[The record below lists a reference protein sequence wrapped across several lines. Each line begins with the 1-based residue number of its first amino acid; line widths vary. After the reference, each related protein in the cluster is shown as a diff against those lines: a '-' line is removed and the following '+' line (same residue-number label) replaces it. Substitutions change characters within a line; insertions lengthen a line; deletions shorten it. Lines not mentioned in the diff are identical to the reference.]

1 MTDRPRR
8 LLTHVRE
15 GPMPV
20 AGEVRRG
27 KRYPS
32 MSTQLVAIHT
42 GHVLHD
48 TIHRD
53 GFQPFLHRHSPPLT
67 LMLRASSAFTNASS

>member
-1 MTDRPRR
+1 MTNRPRR
-8 LLTHVRE
+8 LLAHVRE

-20 AGEVRRG
+20 ACEVRRG

-32 MSTQLVAIHT
+32 MGTQLAAIHT
-42 GHVLHD
+42 GHVLRN

-53 GFQPFLHRHSPPLT
+53 GFQPFLHRHSPSLT